1 MDVDA
6 QYSWVTWSKLH
17 SQISVKAGIK
27 THIHSDMEAIR
38 ENAEPDAGQAHVQ
51 N

>member
-17 SQISVKAGIK
+17 SQISGKAGIK
-27 THIHSDMEAIR
+27 THIYSDMKAIS
-38 ENAEPDAGQAHVQ
+38 ENAEPDVG
-51 N
+51 